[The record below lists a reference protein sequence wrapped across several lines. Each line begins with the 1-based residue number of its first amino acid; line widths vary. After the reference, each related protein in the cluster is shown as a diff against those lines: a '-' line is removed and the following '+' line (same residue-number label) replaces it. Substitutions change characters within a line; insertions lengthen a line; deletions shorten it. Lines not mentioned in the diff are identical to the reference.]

1 MADEEKQIIKPF
13 CFLTIKPIIYLAN
26 VSEDNYNDEN
36 PYFNQ
41 VYDYAIKEGSKTI
54 KISAKLEC
62 DLVDYTDDEKEMLK
76 SPNGI
81 SIINETMK
89 EILQE
94 YCRVKKEMYY
104 KKCETL
110 IRTAGIVG
118 NYVNDFLQE
127 SQTLKDC
134 EESLQ
139 KEFNIP
145 PHGVMMK

>member
-1 MADEEKQIIKPF
+1 MKI
-13 CFLTIKPIIYLAN
+13 TIN
-26 VSEDNYNDEN
+26 
-36 PYFNQ
+36 
-41 VYDYAIKEGSKTI
+41 GSI
-54 KISAKLEC
+54 DSKIEISIS
-62 DLVDYTDDEKEMLK
+62 DYTDDEKAMLK
-76 SPNGI
+76 LPNGI

-89 EILQE
+89 EVLQE

-118 NYVNDFLQE
+118 NCVNDFLQE